1 MAHHLKA
8 PALKAPALKAIVF
21 DWAGTMIDFGSC
33 APVEALIAAFA
44 EEGVTLTAAEARHD
58 MGRAKRD
65 HVASAMAIPSVTQA
79 WTVAKGSAPGADD
92 VERIYTALEP
102 LMTRAA
108 ARHTELIPG
117 ALSALADARARG
129 LKIGSNTGYTRAMMQ
144 SILKTAADQGYV
156 PDAVVCAGETAEGRP
171 TPLMLWKLWAEL
183 GVHPAAAC
191 VKVDDAEVG
200 IGEGRAAGCWTVG
213 IAASGNAVGLSWP
226 DYERLSDDERRAR
239 IAVASQA
246 LSDAG
251 AHYVVDTVA
260 DLPGILDAIEARLGA
275 GERPQ

>member
-1 MAHHLKA
+1 MAHN
-8 PALKAPALKAIVF
+8 LKAIVF

-33 APVEALIAAFA
+33 APVEALVAAFA
-44 EEGVTLTAAEARHD
+44 EEGITLTAAEARRD

-65 HVASAMAIPSVTQA
+65 HVAAVLGIPSVTEA
-79 WTVAKGSAPGADD
+79 WTTAKGAAPGEGD
-92 VERIYTALEP
+92 VDRIYAALEP
-102 LMTRAA
+102 LMTQAA

-129 LKIGSNTGYTRAMMQ
+129 LKVGSNTGYTRAMMQ
-144 SILKTAADQGYV
+144 SILKAAADQGYV

-183 GVHPAAAC
+183 GVHPASAC

-200 IGEGRAAGCWTVG
+200 IGEGRAAGCWAVG
-213 IAASGNAVGLSWP
+213 VAASGNAVGLSRSEF
-226 DYERLSDDERRAR
+226 ERLTEDERRAR
-239 IAVASQA
+239 IATAAKS

-260 DLPGILDAIEARLGA
+260 DLPGVLEAIEARLAA
-275 GERPQ
+275 GELPN

>member
-8 PALKAPALKAIVF
+8 VVF

-44 EEGVTLTAAEARHD
+44 EDGVTLTAAQARRD

-65 HVASAMAIPSVTQA
+65 HVAAILGIPSVADA
-79 WTVAKGSAPGADD
+79 WTAARGSAPGDED

-102 LMTRAA
+102 LMTLAA
-108 ARHTELIPG
+108 ARHTQLIPG

-144 SILKTAADQGYV
+144 SIVKAAADQGYV

-191 VKVDDAEVG
+191 VKIDDAEVG

-226 DYERLSDDERRAR
+226 DYEHLADDDRRAR
-239 IAVASQA
+239 IAVAAKA
-246 LSDAG
+246 LSNAG
-251 AHYVVDTVA
+251 AHYVIDTVA
-260 DLPGILDAIEARLGA
+260 DLPDVLDAIEARLA
-275 GERPQ
+275 TGERPD

>member
-8 PALKAPALKAIVF
+8 VVF

-44 EEGVTLTAAEARHD
+44 EERVTLTTAEARRD

-65 HVASAMAIPSVTQA
+65 HVAAVLSIPAVAEA
-79 WTVAKGSAPGADD
+79 WTSAKGSAPDDAD

-102 LMTRAA
+102 LMTLAA

-117 ALSALADARARG
+117 AVSAVADARARG

-144 SILKTAADQGYV
+144 SILTAATEQGYV

-200 IGEGRAAGCWTVG
+200 IGEGRSAGCWTVG
-213 IAASGNAVGLSWP
+213 IAASGNAVGLSWAE
-226 DYERLSDDERRAR
+226 YEGLDDADRRAR
-239 IAVASQA
+239 VAVAAKA

-251 AHYVVDTVA
+251 AHYVVETVA
-260 DLPGILDAIEARLGA
+260 DLPGVLDQIEARLAA
-275 GERPQ
+275 GEKPQ

>member
-8 PALKAPALKAIVF
+8 VIF

-33 APVEALIAAFA
+33 APVEALVAAFA
-44 EEGVTLTAAEARHD
+44 EEGVTLTADEARRD

-65 HVASAMAIPSVTQA
+65 HVAAILAMPSVADA
-79 WTVAKGSAPGADD
+79 WTAARGSVPGADAVD
-92 VERIYTALEP
+92 RIYTALEP
-102 LMTRAA
+102 LMSLAA

-117 ALSALADARARG
+117 AVAAVADARARG
-129 LKIGSNTGYTRAMMQ
+129 LKVGSNTGYTRAMMQ
-144 SILKTAADQGYV
+144 SILTAAAEQGYV

-200 IGEGRAAGCWTVG
+200 IGEGRSAGCWTVG
-213 IAASGNAVGLSWP
+213 VAASGNAVGLSWP
-226 DYERLSDDERRAR
+226 DYERLGDEARRAR
-239 IAVASQA
+239 VAVAERA
-246 LSDAG
+246 LLDAG
-251 AHYVVDTVA
+251 AHYVIETVA
-260 DLPGILDAIEARLGA
+260 DLPGVLDQIEARLAA
-275 GERPQ
+275 GERP

>member
-8 PALKAPALKAIVF
+8 VVF

-44 EEGVTLTAAEARHD
+44 DEGIALDAEDARHD

-65 HVASAMAIPSVTQA
+65 HVAAALKRPRVHDA
-79 WTVAKGSAPGADD
+79 WVAAKGQAPGEADID
-92 VERIYTALEP
+92 RIYKALEP
-102 LMTRAA
+102 LMTVAA

-117 ALSALADARARG
+117 AVDVVADVRARS
-129 LKIGSNTGYTRAMMQ
+129 LKIGSNTGYTREMMA
-144 SILKTAADQGYV
+144 SILNAAAEQGYV

-171 TPLMLWKLWAEL
+171 TPLMMWKLWAEL
-183 GVHPAAAC
+183 GIHPASTC
-191 VKVDDAEVG
+191 VKIDDAEVG

-213 IAASGNAVGLSWP
+213 VAASGNAVGLNWT
-226 DYERLSDDERRAR
+226 DY
-239 IAVASQA
+239 QA
-246 LSDAG
+246 LAADDRQARVVRAAASLSAAG

-260 DLPGILDAIEARLGA
+260 DLPGVLDQIEARLA
-275 GERPQ
+275 KGELPA

>member
-8 PALKAPALKAIVF
+8 VVF

-44 EEGVTLTAAEARHD
+44 EEGITLTAAQARRD

-65 HVASAMAIPSVTQA
+65 HVAAVLSIPAVAQA
-79 WTVAKGSAPGADD
+79 WTAAKGTAPNEDD
-92 VERIYTALEP
+92 VDRIYTALEP
-102 LMTRAA
+102 LMTLAA

-117 ALSALADARARG
+117 ALSALGDARARG
-129 LKIGSNTGYTRAMMQ
+129 LKVGSNTGYTRAMMQ
-144 SILKTAADQGYV
+144 SILTAAAAQGYQ

-171 TPLMLWKLWAEL
+171 TPLMMWKLWAEL
-183 GVHPAAAC
+183 GIHPASAC

-213 IAASGNAVGLSWP
+213 VAAA
-226 DYERLSDDERRAR
+226 A
-239 IAVASQA
+239 AA
-246 LSDAG
+246 LSEAG
-251 AHYVVDTVA
+251 AHYIVNTVA
-260 DLPGILDAIEARLGA
+260 DLPGILDQIETRLAA
-275 GERPQ
+275 GELPA

>member
-8 PALKAPALKAIVF
+8 PTLKAIVF

-44 EEGVTLTAAEARHD
+44 EEGVTLTAAEARRD

-65 HVASAMAIPSVTQA
+65 HVAAVLGIASMAQA
-79 WTVAKGSAPGADD
+79 WSAAKGSAPGPED
-92 VERIYTALEP
+92 VERIYTALQP
-102 LMTRAA
+102 LMIVAA

-117 ALSALADARARG
+117 AVAAVADARARG

-144 SILKTAADQGYV
+144 SILKAAADQGYV

-226 DYERLSDDERRAR
+226 DYERLDGDDRRAR
-239 IAVASQA
+239 IAVAAEA

-260 DLPGILDAIEARLGA
+260 DLPGVLDRIEARLAA
-275 GERPQ
+275 GERPD

>member
-8 PALKAPALKAIVF
+8 VVF

-33 APVEALIAAFA
+33 APVEALIAAFT
-44 EEGVTLTAAEARHD
+44 EEGIPLTAAQARRD

-65 HVASAMAIPSVTQA
+65 HVAAVLSIPAVAEA
-79 WTVAKGSAPGADD
+79 WTAAKGTAPGEADVD
-92 VERIYTALEP
+92 RIYTALEP
-102 LMTRAA
+102 LMTLAA

-117 ALSALADARARG
+117 AIAALNDARARG
-129 LKIGSNTGYTRAMMQ
+129 LKVGSNTGYTRAMMQ
-144 SILKTAADQGYV
+144 SILTAAAAQGYQ

-183 GVHPAAAC
+183 GVHPASAC

-213 IAASGNAVGLSWP
+213 IAASGNAVGLSWAE
-226 DYERLSDDERRAR
+226 YERLTGDERQAR
-239 IAVASQA
+239 IAVAAKS
-246 LSDAG
+246 LSEAG

-260 DLPGILDAIEARLGA
+260 DLPGVLDAIEARLAA
-275 GERPQ
+275 GEQP

>member
-8 PALKAPALKAIVF
+8 VVF

-44 EEGVTLTAAEARHD
+44 EEGVTLTAAEARRD

-65 HVASAMAIPSVTQA
+65 HVAAVLAIPSVAEA
-79 WTVAKGSAPGADD
+79 WSAARGAAAVADD

-102 LMTRAA
+102 LMTLAA

-117 ALSALADARARG
+117 AVAAVADARARG

-144 SILKTAADQGYV
+144 SILKAAADQGYA

-183 GVHPAAAC
+183 GVHPAEAC

-200 IGEGRAAGCWTVG
+200 IGEGRSAGCWTVG

-226 DYERLSDDERRAR
+226 DYERLGSEDRRAR
-239 IAVASQA
+239 IGVATKA
-246 LSDAG
+246 LFDAG
-251 AHYVVDTVA
+251 AHYVIETVA
-260 DLPGILDAIEARLGA
+260 DLPGVLDRIEARLAA
-275 GERPQ
+275 GERPD